1 MFNGGNLQR
10 KFKQGQAAVGTIAYF
25 GSPAFVEMAASAG
38 YDWLFLDTE
47 HGHLTSGDLLPLLM
61 AAKGTPIDVIVRV
74 PGLIEAEIKRALDW
88 GANGIVVPMVEN
100 AEQAALAVK
109 WSKYAPL
116 GRRGCGPLRA
126 EYTHRTNEYFAQAND
141 QVTVVA
147 QMESL
152 ESVRNIEQIVRV
164 AGLDAVFMGL
174 DDLRQS
180 MGLLGVRD
188 HPELDEKVEEI
199 FRAARGAGMP
209 FGTFVG
215 SAAACRSWIDRG
227 ALLMTVGSDL
237 EFWLN
242 GLDREM
248 DRLKGSDPSSRES

>member
-61 AAKGTPIDVIVRV
+61 AAKGTGIDVIVRV

-248 DRLKGSDPSSRES
+248 DRLKGSDPSARDS